1 MGTVYSIKSE
11 RQERFLQPGG
21 RRYRFLHVLR
31 ESDGS
36 VEERFKGEKG
46 CYSEKEKEKEK
57 RKNIKAANPSPITVV
72 VYIQGPCMCIH
83 R

>member
-1 MGTVYSIKSE
+1 MGIVYSIKTE
-11 RQERFLQPGG
+11 RQERCLQPGG

-31 ESDGS
+31 ESDGN

-46 CYSEKEKEKEK
+46 CYSEKEKEK
-57 RKNIKAANPSPITVV
+57 RKNTKAANPSPITVV